1 MQGTASSTYIYSEE
15 YMQHLHDGRRACRK
29 AQRRNGTCR
38 STSSVRQ
45 ALRCSRR
52 HATHYL
58 RAAALHAA
66 VVVRALLRASTS
78 TYRRVL
84 SISARGGQESARRP
98 VQARLVLRAGGAP
111 RLEALR
117 SGLAV
122 RCAEVAASGLSSVRW
137 RAADEQPV
145 RSARPMTAVLLGH
158 VRSV

>member
-1 MQGTASSTYIYSEE
+1 
-15 YMQHLHDGRRACRK
+15 MQHLHDGRRACRK

-38 STSSVRQ
+38 SSVRQ

-58 RAAALHAA
+58 CAAALHAA
-66 VVVRALLRASTS
+66 AVVRALLRASTS
-78 TYRRVL
+78 TYRREL

-122 RCAEVAASGLSSVRW
+122 RRAEVAASGLSSVRW
-137 RAADEQPV
+137 RAADEQPA
-145 RSARPMTAVLLGH
+145 RSARPMTAACFYLGH